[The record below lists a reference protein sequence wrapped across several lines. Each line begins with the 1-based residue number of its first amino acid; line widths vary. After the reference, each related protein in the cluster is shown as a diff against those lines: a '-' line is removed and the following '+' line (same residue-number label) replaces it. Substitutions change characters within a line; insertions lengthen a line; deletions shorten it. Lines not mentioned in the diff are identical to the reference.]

1 MKIYFSKKISTS
13 LTKREKEILI
23 QMALSKSSE
32 EIAEKN
38 NISKATVDTHRRNI
52 RKKIGFENFYEI
64 VSFAQAFNLI

>member
-1 MKIYFSKKISTS
+1 
-13 LTKREKEILI
+13 
-23 QMALSKSSE
+23 MALSKSSE